1 MGTPEW
7 NVTLGSEPNNQ
18 TVALRWT
25 MIIILN
31 ISNRWQWT
39 QIFRQH
45 GGWWLLFLTF
55 QTDDHGQWTQI
66 FRQHGVKQMLRWY
79 KFSSRIQTCQKATT
93 SKGSPWP
100 YKRLLYQHLFHTEGE
115 SEKEILSVF
124 YLSAWLHCTGLQIV
138 EKKGHL
144 KLNTIWFNISLYPT
158 QNVEGENKFYGRDVL
173 KTWED

>member
-1 MGTPEW
+1 MDRFWLMGTPEW

-124 YLSAWLHCTGLQIV
+124 LSFRLIALYWPANCW
-138 EKKGHL
+138 KKGP
-144 KLNTIWFNISLYPT
+144 FE
-158 QNVEGENKFYGRDVL
+158 VEHNMI
-173 KTWED
+173 